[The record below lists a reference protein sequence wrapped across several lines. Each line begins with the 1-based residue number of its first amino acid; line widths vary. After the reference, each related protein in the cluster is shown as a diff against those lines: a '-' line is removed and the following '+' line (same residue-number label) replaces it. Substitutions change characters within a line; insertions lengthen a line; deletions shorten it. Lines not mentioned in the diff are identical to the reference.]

1 MERPNYFRHV
11 PIGECLQSLAH
22 LVVPENVECLE
33 IRLYLLEYGHKL
45 TTETA
50 LRIGRVTLHED
61 HERMLVNDRLEPIIQ
76 FHLLRHRR
84 LQFSV
89 FVHLFE
95 DVDSTN
101 EIAVDVELRVSGPI

>member
-1 MERPNYFRHV
+1 MEWPSNFPRIPV
-11 PIGECLQSLAH
+11 GECLQSLAH
-22 LVVPENVECLE
+22 FVVPQNIECPE
-33 IRLYLLEYGHKL
+33 IRLYLLEYAHKL

-61 HERMLVNDRLEPIIQ
+61 HERMLVNERLEPIIQ
-76 FHLLRHRR
+76 FHLLRHHR